1 MHRWLVAALLVCC
14 GPGVAAQAAA
24 PPRGSAFTRHVDPF
38 IGTDGTGHVT
48 PGATVPFG
56 MVFPAPDNA
65 DRGWSYSAGYQ
76 YRDRRILGF
85 SNTHHSG
92 AGIPELGDVLLQPRG
107 GWHWTAATRDF
118 GAVKS
123 EERARPGH
131 YRVRL
136 AAHGVRVELTAAP
149 KVALHRYRFDRP
161 GRVQVLVDLQHGLHF
176 VDGPAALAAE
186 ATPRDDGLQGT
197 VWRRNWVER
206 QLSFVVQFSQPVLRR
221 QTLPARPGEMAP
233 RIVLDFE
240 LGRGRVLEARV
251 ALSTVDEAGALRN
264 LATAAGRSFDDVRAA
279 ADADWNA
286 LLGRIRIEG
295 DARAK
300 RLFYSALYRALQH
313 PSDIA
318 DADGRVRGPRGEVMQ
333 APGGVYHSTLSLWD
347 TFRASHPLFTLVVP
361 ERVPGFVNTMLAHHR
376 QMGWLPLWT
385 SWGRETYTM
394 IGNPALPVIADAL
407 RKGFGAGGAI
417 DESAALAAM
426 VETSTRER
434 PDAPAWAQRGWSV
447 LDRHGYLPFDLQPG
461 ESVSKTAEW
470 GYGDA
475 AVAAVAGQLGQP
487 EIADRFRARSRS
499 WLNLFD
505 DETGTLRGKDSQGR
519 WRTPFDPVIA
529 TSPMNNPGDYTE
541 ANAWQ
546 TTATP
551 ALHDV
556 EAFRQRLGGPK
567 ALEAWLDRFF
577 SVPVPRPDKHLGQE
591 ALIGQYAHG
600 NEPSHHVTWLY
611 AYTDAPHKGQRLR
624 ERIVRRFYGTGP
636 DGLVGND
643 DVGQMSAWLV
653 FAMLGLYPVQPFSG
667 EYVLGS
673 PLVNAEL
680 HPGPGRVVSIR
691 GRGLR
696 AAWNG
701 AALSGP
707 AIAHDALVRGGRL
720 QLGVV
725 PGPRGA
731 RRPRRPPGPSHAAST
746 VAPSRRPRR
755 RGGRHLQAPSS
766 GHFGRWIL
774 R

>member
-1 MHRWLVAALLVCC
+1 MRRRRLAVLAACGGLLAA
-14 GPGVAAQAAA
+14 GGVSASSAASAANGARVPSAPAADRTAAA
-24 PPRGSAFTRHVDPF
+24 SSFTRHVDPF

-65 DRGWSYSAGYQ
+65 ERGWSYSSGYQ
-76 YRDRRILGF
+76 FRNPRILGF

-107 GWHWTAATRDF
+107 GRHWNAATRDF
-118 GAVKS
+118 SAVKS
-123 EERARPGH
+123 EERARPGG
-131 YRVRL
+131 YAVRL
-136 AAHGVRVELTAAP
+136 AGHGVRVELTAAP

-186 ATPRDDGLQGT
+186 VTPRDDGLQGT

-206 QLSFVVQFSQPVLRR
+206 QLSFVVRFSEPVLRR
-221 QTLPARPGEMAP
+221 QTLPARPGEKAP
-233 RIVLDFE
+233 RIVLDFD
-240 LGRGRVLEARV
+240 LGAGQVLEARI
-251 ALSTVDEAGALRN
+251 ALSTVDEAGAQRN
-264 LATAAGRSFDDVRAA
+264 LATAAGRSFDALRAA
-279 ADADWNA
+279 ADAQWNA
-286 LLGRIRIEG
+286 LLGRIRIAG
-295 DARAK
+295 DARTK
-300 RLFYSALYRALQH
+300 RLFYSALYRTLQH

-318 DADGRVRGPRGEVMQ
+318 DADGRVRGPRGEVMS
-333 APGGVYHSTLSLWD
+333 APGGVYYSTLSLWD

-407 RKGFGAGGAI
+407 VKGFGAGGAI
-417 DESAALAAM
+417 DEDAALAAM

-434 PDAPAWAQRGWSV
+434 PDAPEWAQRSWST
-447 LDRHGYLPFDLQPG
+447 LERYGYLPFDIQQG

-475 AVAAVAGQLGQP
+475 AVAAVADRLGQQALA
-487 EIADRFRARSRS
+487 ERFRSRSRS
-499 WLNLFD
+499 WLALFD
-505 DETGTLRGKDSQGR
+505 DETRTLRGKDSQGR
-519 WRTPFDPVIA
+519 WRTPFDPLMP
-529 TSPMNNPGDYTE
+529 TSPMTNPGDYTE
-541 ANAWQ
+541 GNAWQ
-546 TTATP
+546 FTATP

-556 EAFRQRLGGPK
+556 EGWRHRLGGPQ

-577 SVPVPRPDKHLGQE
+577 SLPLPNPDKHLGQE

-611 AYTDAPHKGQRLR
+611 AWTDAPHKGQQLR
-624 ERIVRRFYGTGP
+624 ERIVRDFYGTGP
-636 DGLVGND
+636 RGLVGND

-653 FAMLGLYPVQPFSG
+653 FAMLGFYPAQPFSG
-667 EYVLGS
+667 NYVLGS
-673 PLVNAEL
+673 PMVDAEL
-680 HPGPGRVVSIR
+680 HLGPGRVVSVR
-691 GRGLR
+691 GRGP
-696 AAWNG
+696 AAQWNG
-701 AALSGP
+701 ADLADRT
-707 AIAHDALVRGGRL
+707 IAHRALVEGG
-720 QLGVV
+720 QL
-725 PGPRGA
+725 
-731 RRPRRPPGPSHAAST
+731 
-746 VAPSRRPRR
+746 
-755 RGGRHLQAPSS
+755 
-766 GHFGRWIL
+766 RW

>member
-1 MHRWLVAALLVCC
+1 MKRLVCELVALCSLALATGVASAAAT
-14 GPGVAAQAAA
+14 GVAAEATSRPA
-24 PPRGSAFTRHVDPF
+24 AFTRHVDPF

-65 DRGWSYSAGYQ
+65 DRGWSYSSGYQ
-76 YRDRRILGF
+76 FRNPRILGF

-92 AGIPELGDVLLQPRG
+92 AGIPELGDVLLQPRS
-107 GWHWTAATRDF
+107 GWNWNAATRDF
-118 GAVKS
+118 AALKS

-131 YRVRL
+131 YAVRL

-149 KVALHRYRFDRP
+149 KVALQRYRFDRP

-186 ATPRDDGLQGT
+186 VTPRDDGLQGT

-206 QLSFVVQFSQPVLRR
+206 QLSFVVQFSHPVLKR
-221 QTLPARPGEMAP
+221 QTLPARPGEKAP
-233 RIVLDFE
+233 RFLLDFD
-240 LGRGRVLEARV
+240 LGRGQLLQAHV
-251 ALSTVDEAGALRN
+251 ALSTVDEAGALGN
-264 LATAAGRSFDDVRAA
+264 MATVAGRSFDAVRAA
-279 ADADWNA
+279 ADAEWNA

-295 DARAK
+295 DARTK
-300 RLFYSALYRALQH
+300 RLFYSALYRTLQH

-318 DADGRVRGPRGEVMQ
+318 DADGRVRGPRGEVMA
-333 APGGVYHSTLSLWD
+333 APGGVYYSTLSLWD

-407 RKGFGAGGAI
+407 LKGFGAGGAI
-417 DESAALAAM
+417 DEAAALAAM

-434 PDAPAWAQRGWSV
+434 PDAPEWAQRGWRV

-475 AVAAVAGQLGQP
+475 AVAAVAERLGQG
-487 EIADRFRARSRS
+487 ELAERFRARSRS
-499 WLNLFD
+499 WLQLFD
-505 DETGTLRGKDSQGR
+505 DDTRTLRGKDSQGR
-519 WRTPFDPVIA
+519 WRTPFDPVMA

-546 TTATP
+546 YTATP

-556 EAFRQRLGGPK
+556 EGFRRRLGGPQ

-577 SVPVPRPDKHLGQE
+577 SLPVPNPDKHLGQE

-600 NEPSHHVTWLY
+600 NEPSHHITWLY
-611 AYTDAPHKGQRLR
+611 AYTGSPHKGQRLR
-624 ERIVRRFYGTGP
+624 ERIVQRFYGTRP
-636 DGLVGND
+636 SGLVGND

-653 FAMLGLYPVQPFSG
+653 FAMLGLYPAQPFSA

-673 PLVNAEL
+673 PMVRAAEL
-680 HPGPGRVVSIR
+680 TLGPGRTVTIK

-696 AAWNG
+696 AQWRELDLTA
-701 AALSGP
+701 P
-707 AIAHDALVRGGRL
+707 AV
-720 QLGVV
+720 
-725 PGPRGA
+725 
-731 RRPRRPPGPSHAAST
+731 SHAELSK
-746 VAPSRRPRR
+746 
-755 RGGRHLQAPSS
+755 GGTLWFR
-766 GHFGRWIL
+766 
-774 R
+774 

>member
-1 MHRWLVAALLVCC
+1 MASRLSPNPMKRLIRELVALCC
-14 GPGVAAQAAA
+14 LTLAVGAASGSTAGAKAELASA
-24 PPRGSAFTRHVDPF
+24 PSASASAFTRHVDPF

-76 YRDRRILGF
+76 FRNPSILGF

-107 GWHWTAATRDF
+107 GWNWSTATRDF
-118 GAVKS
+118 GAPKS

-131 YRVRL
+131 YAVRL

-149 KVALHRYRFDRP
+149 KVALQRYRFDRP

-186 ATPRDDGLQGT
+186 VSPRDDGLQGT

-206 QLSFVVQFSQPVLRR
+206 QLSFVVQFSQPVLQR
-221 QTLPARPGEMAP
+221 QTLPARPGEKAP
-233 RIVLDFE
+233 RLVLDFD
-240 LGRGRVLEARV
+240 LGRGRVLEARI
-251 ALSTVDEAGALRN
+251 ALSTVDEAGALGN
-264 LATAAGRSFDDVRAA
+264 LATVAGRSFDAVAAA
-279 ADADWNA
+279 ADVEWNA
-286 LLGRIRIEG
+286 LLGRIRIES
-295 DARAK
+295 DARTR

-318 DADGRVRGPRGEVMQ
+318 DADGRVRGPRGEVMA
-333 APGGVYHSTLSLWD
+333 APGGVYYSTLSLWD

-407 RKGFGAGGAI
+407 LKGFGAGGAI

-426 VETSTRER
+426 VETSTRDR
-434 PDAPAWAQRGWSV
+434 PDAPEWAQRSWAV

-475 AVAAVAGQLGQP
+475 AVAAVAERLGQA
-487 EIADRFRARSRS
+487 ELAERFRARSRS
-499 WLNLFD
+499 WLALFD
-505 DETGTLRGKDSQGR
+505 DETRTLRGKDSQGR
-519 WRTPFDPVIA
+519 WRTPFDPAMA

-546 TTATP
+546 YTATP

-556 EAFRQRLGGPK
+556 EGFRRHLGGPE

-577 SVPVPRPDKHLGQE
+577 SLPVPNPDKHLGQE

-600 NEPSHHVTWLY
+600 NEPSHHITWLY
-611 AYTDAPHKGQRLR
+611 AYTGTPQKGQRLR
-624 ERIVRRFYGTGP
+624 ERIVQRFYGTQP
-636 DGLVGND
+636 SGLVGND

-653 FAMLGLYPVQPFSG
+653 FAMLGLYPAQPFSA

-673 PLVNAEL
+673 PMVREARLTL
-680 HPGPGRVVSIR
+680 GPDRTVTIKGQ
-691 GRGLR
+691 GLR
-696 AAWNG
+696 ARWQG
-701 AALSGP
+701 ADLASP
-707 AIAHDALVRGGRL
+707 TIAHAAISRGGTL
-720 QLGVV
+720 QL
-725 PGPRGA
+725 R
-731 RRPRRPPGPSHAAST
+731 
-746 VAPSRRPRR
+746 
-755 RGGRHLQAPSS
+755 
-766 GHFGRWIL
+766 
-774 R
+774 

>member
-1 MHRWLVAALLVCC
+1 MRAWTTLALGLLLACIGLPAA
-14 GPGVAAQAAA
+14 
-24 PPRGSAFTRHVDPF
+24 GSAWASGFTRHVDPF

-76 YRDRRILGF
+76 FRNPRILGF

-92 AGIPELGDVLLQPRG
+92 AGIPELGDVLLQPRS
-107 GWHWTAATRDF
+107 GWRWTAATRDF
-118 GAVKS
+118 SAAKS
-123 EERARPGH
+123 KERARAGH
-131 YRVRL
+131 YAVRL

-149 KVALHRYRFDRP
+149 KVALQRYRFDRP

-186 ATPRDDGLQGT
+186 VTPRDDGLQGT

-206 QLSFVVQFSQPVLRR
+206 QLSFVLQFSQPVLKR
-221 QTLPARPGEMAP
+221 QTLPARPGEKAP
-233 RIVLDFE
+233 RMVLDFD
-240 LGRGRVLEARV
+240 LGRGQVLEARI
-251 ALSTVDEAGALRN
+251 ALSTVDEAGASGN
-264 LATAAGRSFDDVRAA
+264 LATVAGRSFDAVRAA
-279 ADADWNA
+279 ADAEWNA

-295 DARAK
+295 DARTK
-300 RLFYSALYRALQH
+300 RLFYSALYRTLQH

-318 DADGRVRGPRGEVMQ
+318 DADGRVRGPRGEVMT
-333 APGGVYHSTLSLWD
+333 APGGVYYSTLSLWD
-347 TFRASHPLFTLVVP
+347 TFRASHPLFTLIVP

-407 RKGFGAGGAI
+407 LKGFGANGAI
-417 DESAALAAM
+417 DEKAALAAM

-434 PDAPAWAQRGWSV
+434 PDAAEWAQRSWQV
-447 LDRHGYLPFDLQPG
+447 LDRHGYLPFDVQKG

-475 AVAAVAGQLGQP
+475 AVAAVAERLGQA
-487 EIADRFRARSRS
+487 ELAQRFRARSRS

-505 DETGTLRGKDSQGR
+505 DETSTLRGKDSQGR
-519 WRTPFDPVIA
+519 WRMPFDPVMA

-546 TTATP
+546 YTATP
-551 ALHDV
+551 ALHDA
-556 EAFRQRLGGPK
+556 EGFRQRLGGPK

-577 SVPVPRPDKHLGQE
+577 SLPVPKPDKHLGQE

-600 NEPSHHVTWLY
+600 NEPSHHITWLY
-611 AYTDAPHKGQRLR
+611 AFTDAPHKGQRLR

-636 DGLVGND
+636 AGLVGND

-653 FAMLGLYPVQPFSG
+653 FAMLGLYPAQPFSAG
-667 EYVLGS
+667 YVLGR
-673 PLVNAEL
+673 PMVDRAEL
-680 HPGPGRVVSIR
+680 LLGPQRRLTIR
-691 GRGLR
+691 GQGHHPWWGETAMSLPVIRHAVL
-696 AAWNG
+696 AE
-701 AALSGP
+701 
-707 AIAHDALVRGGRL
+707 GG
-720 QLGVV
+720 QLWF
-725 PGPRGA
+725 R
-731 RRPRRPPGPSHAAST
+731 
-746 VAPSRRPRR
+746 
-755 RGGRHLQAPSS
+755 
-766 GHFGRWIL
+766 
-774 R
+774 